1 MKRELGIARCGL
13 ACCLCSEN
21 QTCNGCDSGN
31 CHDKDRCQ
39 NRKCS
44 FEKGLRGCW
53 ECPEECR
60 LGVLQK
66 MKPYGFTQY
75 VKKYGTNQLLDRLEA
90 NEKAGIRY
98 HVSGITGDYDNF
110 SDIDSLFRFINSGIR
125 E

>member
-1 MKRELGIARCGL
+1 
-13 ACCLCSEN
+13 
-21 QTCNGCDSGN
+21 
-31 CHDKDRCQ
+31 
-39 NRKCS
+39 
-44 FEKGLRGCW
+44 
-53 ECPEECR
+53 
-60 LGVLQK
+60 